1 MPRLNLKTALLFV
14 VFMALALPAFPAEFD
29 NLLEKGEFF
38 NEKGS
43 AYASDAVKM
52 LEQAKEVDPARAK
65 TDPRF
70 VAAVAKA
77 YAGVFRYSEAYMAIE
92 GLDKAGKGNEKTA
105 ALMDF
110 LLNETGAGRLR
121 LINAVP
127 YAGLT
132 GTIEPINE
140 ARLDVSAR
148 KAVDKLKQYLSRPRE
163 LSPEGLTLMIPEGKF
178 RITFSAPIDDK
189 DTHSVE
195 LEIWAGDQLE
205 QRLVSLYPEPKTVKV
220 IPGNRTASF
229 AWPPLEGAV
238 SYRLQRK
245 KASGQW
251 EVRYEG
257 EKEAFLDADVPLG
270 ETVGYRL
277 YSLDKDGLP
286 LAFCDLQAWAMSP
299 VASAT
304 ISASIESDLTAAVS
318 WELAGGTLDRLV
330 LLMKSETE
338 EKTLFDLRGEEIVR
352 AGEVSEGPL
361 TLKPAE
367 QTIKFRIEAWLD
379 GADAPSAF
387 AETMLPVPPQVA
399 RIEEIGEEVRPDRI
413 TVEWSTFPRDALAQ
427 GYAIYVT
434 GMKGV
439 IGELVARVDN
449 AHAREFS
456 YVPRVELADN
466 AQLRHFVL
474 PYVGDRFLVMPT
486 EFEISAEKPQIPFE
500 KRARGGRTSIGD
512 LALAW
517 DPYPEATRYIVRVDD
532 KEVIIGEIYLELSG
546 LQTKLLGKESKIRVF
561 ALNKDRQEVPILSVD
576 LKYEHYPRE

>member
-1 MPRLNLKTALLFV
+1 MNFKTLFLLFA
-14 VFMALALPAFPAEFD
+14 FLALALPAFPAEFD

-43 AYASDAVKM
+43 AYASDAVKT

-65 TDPRF
+65 TDARF

-77 YAGVFRYSEAYMAIE
+77 YSGVFRYSEAYMAIE
-92 GLDKAGKGNEKTA
+92 ELDKAGKGNEKTA

-132 GTIEPINE
+132 GSIEPLNE

-148 KAVDKLKQYLSRPRE
+148 KAVDKLRQYLSRPRE
-163 LSPEGLTLMIPEGKF
+163 LGPGGLTLMIPEGKYK
-178 RITFSAPIDDK
+178 ITFSAPIDDR
-189 DTHSVE
+189 DTHFVE

-205 QRLVSLYPEPKTVKV
+205 QRLVSLYPEPKTVK
-220 IPGNRTASF
+220 ILPGNRTVSF
-229 AWPPLEGAV
+229 SWPLLEGAA
-238 SYRLQRK
+238 SYRLLRK
-245 KASGQW
+245 RAATQW

-257 EKEAFLDADVPLG
+257 DKDAFLDADVPLG
-270 ETVGYRL
+270 ETVSYRL

-286 LAFCDLQAWAMSP
+286 LAFADLQAWAMSP
-299 VASAT
+299 VSSAA
-304 ISASIESDLTAAVS
+304 IAASIESDLTATVS
-318 WELAGGTLDRLV
+318 WELPGGTLDRLV

-367 QTIKFRIEAWLD
+367 QAIKFRIEAWLD
-379 GADAPSAF
+379 GAAAPSAL
-387 AETMLPVPPQVA
+387 AETILPVPPQVA
-399 RIEEIGEEVRPDRI
+399 RIEGISEEVQPDRVTI
-413 TVEWSTFPRDALAQ
+413 EWSTFPRDALAQ

-434 GMKGV
+434 GMKGI

-456 YVPRVELADN
+456 YVPKVELADN

-474 PYVGDRFLVMPT
+474 PYVGDRFLVMPA
-486 EFEISAEKPQIPFE
+486 EFEASAEKPQIPFE
-500 KRARGGRTSIGD
+500 KRARGGRTAIGD
-512 LALAW
+512 IALAW
-517 DPYPEATRYIVRVDD
+517 DPYPEATRYIVRVGE
-532 KEVIIGEIYLELSG
+532 KEMIIGEIYLELSG
-546 LQTKLLGKESKIRVF
+546 LQTKLMGRESKIRVF
-561 ALNKDRQEVPILSVD
+561 ALTGDRQEVPILSVD